1 MAAAPGKSGA
11 AAAPP
16 RLRLDKWLWQARF
29 FKSRSLA
36 HALIAEGNVRVNGT
50 RITRPSR
57 EVTPGDVLTFAQ
69 GDTIRVIRILAL
81 GQRRGP
87 TSEAVALYADLDA
100 RPQTQTDPAQSGL
113 NDPPA

>member
-1 MAAAPGKSGA
+1 LAAAPGKSG

-36 HALIAEGNVRVNGT
+36 NVAVSEGQVRVNGI
-50 RITRPSR
+50 RATRPSR
-57 EVTPGDVLTFAQ
+57 EVTPGDVLTFPLGTQ
-69 GDTIRVIRILAL
+69 IRVIRILSL

-87 TSEAVALYADLDA
+87 ASEAEALYVDLE
-100 RPQTQTDPAQSGL
+100 PQGGPQSDL
-113 NDPPA
+113 NHPPG